1 VPVANTVTYVMDNDK
16 SFNQE
21 MRGQLG
27 VAWHAVSKQGGQNCV
42 VGQQDCGILWIA
54 YRLIFGLKW
63 EP

>member
-1 VPVANTVTYVMDNDK
+1 MDNDK